1 MVFWQKQLLP
11 WHIFVK
17 AVEK

>member
-11 WHIFVK
+11 WHIFVE